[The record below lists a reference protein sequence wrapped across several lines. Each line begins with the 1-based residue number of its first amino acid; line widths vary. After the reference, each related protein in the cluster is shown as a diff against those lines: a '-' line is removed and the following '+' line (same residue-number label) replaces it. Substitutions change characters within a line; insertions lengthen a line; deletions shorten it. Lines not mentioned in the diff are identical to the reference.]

1 MGSWRLLGCPDLVPS
16 AAAMDSFVC
25 CSSPYES
32 LSKPSPGN
40 PVHSGL
46 LWAFSPRPGLCCVPG
61 PAGCSEDALGYV
73 CRCLLDAQYWAPV
86 TLSGA
91 VLDVDTRNDVTTSYQ
106 VSVSQ
111 CVLSVTL
118 SKAGVGGGWKGDAQ
132 ASPVPHEFP
141 VFQCGHQTHRHPAE
155 GSRVLLMG

>member
-1 MGSWRLLGCPDLVPS
+1 ML
-16 AAAMDSFVC
+16 
-25 CSSPYES
+25 
-32 LSKPSPGN
+32 
-40 PVHSGL
+40 
-46 LWAFSPRPGLCCVPG
+46 
-61 PAGCSEDALGYV
+61 AGC
-73 CRCLLDAQYWAPV
+73 PV

-118 SKAGVGGGWKGDAQ
+118 SKAGGGGGWKGDAQ
-132 ASPVPHEFP
+132 ASPVPQEFP
-141 VFQCGHQTHRHPAE
+141 VFRWGHQTHTHPAE